1 MAAHPVESEAS
12 IETDNHPLLID
23 HMETTAHLE
32 IAIDSPR
39 DDVAS
44 SSTARRED
52 NDGLDRLPHI
62 SEGSSETTTASN
74 SQSAPLAGRDANR
87 ARRRQS
93 PLNSSCWISIELVVT
108 VSQIIAAI
116 CVLSLSRKEHPH
128 SPLFEWVIGYTVGC
142 VATLPLLYW
151 RYLHRNRPTTG
162 QEPASQN
169 FPPNSI
175 PESNSHTTNSAPGM
189 SEAGFVTDTNGV
201 PQNNMLTRNPRAQ
214 AYADHFRMALD
225 CFFAVWFVVG
235 NVWVFGGHSSAH
247 DAPNLYRLC
256 IAFLTFSCIGYAMPF
271 ILCALICCCLPCII
285 SLMSFREDLNQ
296 NKGAT
301 AEAINALRTYKLK
314 TKKSRNGEGIEV
326 GGGVVAAGTNKE
338 RFVSAEDA
346 ICCICLARYSNN
358 DDLRE
363 LPCTHFFH
371 KECVDKW
378 LKINAL
384 CPLCKAE
391 IDSGPTIAP
400 AIGFGRCHSDNRNNL
415 WRSHIMQYPDHARKG
430 GHLSREV

>member
-1 MAAHPVESEAS
+1 MAAHPVESEAGS
-12 IETDNHPLLID
+12 ETDNHPLLID
-23 HMETTAHLE
+23 QMESAHRE

-39 DDVAS
+39 DEAAS
-44 SSTARRED
+44 PSTSRRDNSDSS
-52 NDGLDRLPHI
+52 DRLPRI
-62 SEGSSETTTASN
+62 PESSSETTTASN
-74 SQSAPLAGRDANR
+74 APGERRDDNR
-87 ARRRQS
+87 ARRQQS
-93 PLNSSCWISIELVVT
+93 PLNSICWISVELVVT

-116 CVLSLSRKEHPH
+116 CVLALSRNEHPH
-128 SPLFEWVIGYTVGC
+128 APLFEWVIGYTVGC
-142 VATLPLLYW
+142 IATLPLLYW

-175 PESNSHTTNSAPGM
+175 PDSNSHTASSAPRV

-201 PQNNMLTRNPRAQ
+201 SQNNALTRNPRAQ

-285 SLMSFREDLNQ
+285 SVMSFREDLNQ

-301 AEAINALRTYKLK
+301 AEAINALRTYKFK
-314 TKKSRNGEGIEV
+314 TKKARNGEGNEV
-326 GGGVVAAGTNKE
+326 GGGVVAAGTDKE
-338 RFVSAEDA
+338 RLVSAEDA
-346 ICCICLARYSNN
+346 ICCICLARYLNN
-358 DDLRE
+358 DELRE

-371 KECVDKW
+371 KDCVDKW

-391 IDSGPTIAP
+391 IDSGPTTAP
-400 AIGFGRCHSDNRNNL
+400 SIGFGRRHSDNRVGNDIESQL
-415 WRSHIMQYPDHARKG
+415 
-430 GHLSREV
+430 

>member
-1 MAAHPVESEAS
+1 MAAPPVESETGS
-12 IETDNHPLLID
+12 PTDNHPLLMD
-23 HMETTAHLE
+23 HLENTSHRE

-39 DDVAS
+39 DDDAS
-44 SSTARRED
+44 SSTSSRD
-52 NDGLDRLPHI
+52 NNSGLDRLPRNP
-62 SEGSSETTTASN
+62 ENLQETTTPSN
-74 SQSAPLAGRDANR
+74 SQNAPLARRGDNR
-87 ARRRQS
+87 VRRQQS
-93 PLNSSCWISIELVVT
+93 PLNSSCWISVELIVT

-116 CVLSLSRKEHPH
+116 SVLSLSRNEHPH
-128 SPLFEWVIGYTVGC
+128 APLFEWVIGYTVGC
-142 VATLPLLYW
+142 IATLPLLYW
-151 RYLHRNRPTTG
+151 RYIHRNRLTTG
-162 QEPASQN
+162 QESASQN

-175 PESNSHTTNSAPGM
+175 PEANSFTESSASRI
-189 SEAGFVTDTNGV
+189 SEAGHVTGTNGV
-201 PQNNMLTRNPRAQ
+201 SQNNTITRNPRVQ

-235 NVWVFGGHSSAH
+235 NVWIFGGHSSSH

-301 AEAINALRTYKLK
+301 AEAINALRTYKFKLK
-314 TKKSRNGEGIEV
+314 KARNGEGSE
-326 GGGVVAAGTNKE
+326 GGGILAAGTDKE
-338 RFVSAEDA
+338 RIVSAEDA
-346 ICCICLARYSNN
+346 VCCICLARYVNN

-391 IDSGPTIAP
+391 IDGGSTSSSAL
-400 AIGFGRCHSDNRNNL
+400 GFGRRHSDNRVVNDIE
-415 WRSHIMQYPDHARKG
+415 SQ
-430 GHLSREV
+430 V